1 MASLSS
7 AAPEPPAA
15 EGGGGAVVPAGEE
28 AAEEELSPEEI
39 ISKYKTMR
47 TQIRDMATKM
57 DELELEFNEHQ

>member
-15 EGGGGAVVPAGEE
+15 EGEGGAVVPAGEE